1 MPDNIH
7 LQNSELRVFEN
18 FVRHCQILMKLN
30 FTLGRDFAL
39 TGTLCQPKVTWR
51 SLDNNICNQI
61 HHILVRR
68 HCTNVCNVKCMRGA
82 EMESKNFFVK
92 DKIRLKIKRSEK
104 TRKNE
109 IKILDIYKLNKKKV
123 KEFIKE
129 ITANIRNTQL
139 EEVEDLNETWNK
151 KRGISEATGKIIGK

>member
-1 MPDNIH
+1 
-7 LQNSELRVFEN
+7 
-18 FVRHCQILMKLN
+18 
-30 FTLGRDFAL
+30 
-39 TGTLCQPKVTWR
+39 
-51 SLDNNICNQI
+51 
-61 HHILVRR
+61 
-68 HCTNVCNVKCMRGA
+68 MRGA